1 MRIGQIAID
10 TTPLRTSKDF
20 RLLFIGRVVTQAGN
34 AIAMTA
40 ANWQIF
46 GLTHSSLAVGLLTLA
61 DSVGMFAGLLVGGV
75 LADHNDR
82 RKVML
87 AARTPLVALAAL
99 LVLNSLLA
107 HPLLWLIYVLVAGM
121 GTLSGFA
128 SPASTAAIPAV
139 ISSDQMPAAAALS
152 AMSGQLGTLGGPA
165 LAGIL
170 IAGPGLPVCY
180 GIDTACLAIFG
191 VTLYFLRPLP
201 PSGGGIVPPGQHGA
215 TSRPGLRSLA
225 EGLRYV
231 LSNPVV
237 AGMLAVDTSAMIF
250 GMPAALFPA
259 IARDHFHGGSATF
272 GLLVAAPALGAIIG
286 AVTSGWTGRLR
297 RPGVVVIFAGLAWG
311 AAIVGFGLST
321 SLILG
326 LVFLALAGMSDL
338 VSEVLRNSL
347 LQIYTPDALRGRAT
361 SLYLAQVTTAPS
373 IGNVEAGV
381 VAQLVSTT
389 FSVVSGGL
397 ICVAGALLLGVL
409 NPALRRAKF
418 SGPEPA
424 DAVSANDGPVDPDPT
439 GGAPPDGQQVPA

>member
-20 RLLFIGRVVTQAGN
+20 RLLFIGRFVAQGGN
-34 AIAMTA
+34 TIALTA
-40 ANWQIF
+40 ANWQVF

-61 DSVGMFAGLLVGGV
+61 DSIGMFAGLLVGGV
-75 LADHNDR
+75 LADRGDR

-87 AARTPLVALAAL
+87 ATRGPLIAIAAL

-107 HPLLWLIYVLVAGM
+107 HPLLWAIYALLAGM

-128 SPASTAAIPAV
+128 SPASTAAVPAV
-139 ISSDQMPAAAALS
+139 ISAEQMPAAAALN
-152 AMSGQLGTLGGPA
+152 AMSGQLGMLGGPA

-191 VTLYFLRPLP
+191 LTLYFIRPLP
-201 PSGGGIVPPGQHGA
+201 PEQSSI
-215 TSRPGLRSLA
+215 SRPGLKSIG

-231 LSNPVV
+231 LKNPVV
-237 AGMLAVDTSAMIF
+237 GGMLAVDSSAMIF

-259 IARDHFHGGSATF
+259 IAHDHFHGGPATF
-272 GLLVAAPALGAIIG
+272 GLLAAAPGLGAMIG
-286 AVTSGWTGRLR
+286 AATSGWTGRLR

-311 AAIVGFGLST
+311 AAIVGFGFST
-321 SLILG
+321 SLIVG

-347 LQIYTPDALRGRAT
+347 LQIYTPDSLRGRAT

-397 ICVAGALLLGVL
+397 VCVVGALLLGVL
-409 NPALRRAKF
+409 NPALRRATF
-418 SGPEPA
+418 SGPDRA
-424 DAVSANDGPVDPDPT
+424 DCVADGQV
-439 GGAPPDGQQVPA
+439 PPGGQQVPA